1 MKYCILVSM
10 RSILKFCRKVARVL
24 LTLLLLLVC
33 GYIVLTIVVR
43 PSNNRNWNIDQAV
56 PALSTISTT
65 TISIQNIRN
74 FTYRT
79 TEDFTPSYYD
89 LTLARGS
96 VKKVWF
102 VVEPFARPGF
112 AHTFLSFEFDNGKF
126 LSISVEIRKEI
137 GESFDPLKGVLRQYE
152 IMYVIADEHD
162 VINLRTNYRNDN
174 VFLYPA
180 KISTAKANELFENML
195 VRANTLE
202 EYPEFYNTLTNTCT
216 TNIVDHINSVADKK
230 VIPFDKRVLF
240 PEDSDYYAYE
250 LGLIDTTLSKEN
262 LREEYR
268 INELAKTYQDSPQF
282 SQKIRSR

>member
-1 MKYCILVSM
+1 MKSLIRVCKKILRVFFSLILLLAVAYCILTV
-10 RSILKFCRKVARVL
+10 VL
-24 LTLLLLLVC
+24 
-33 GYIVLTIVVR
+33 R
-43 PSNNRNWNIDQAV
+43 PSSHRNWNTDQAI
-56 PALSTISTT
+56 PADITIATT
-65 TISIQNIRN
+65 TISIHNVRN
-74 FTYRT
+74 FMYRT

-89 LTLARGS
+89 LTLTRGS

-126 LSISVEIRKEI
+126 LSISVEIRKEK

-152 IMYVIADEHD
+152 IMYVVADERD

-195 VRANTLE
+195 IRTNAIE
-202 EYPEFYNTLTNTCT
+202 KEPEFYNTLTNTCT
-216 TNIVDHINSVADKK
+216 TNIVDHINSVADDTL
-230 VIPFDKRVLF
+230 IPFDKRVLF

-250 LGLIDTTLSKEN
+250 LGLIDTTLPKEKI
-262 LREEYR
+262 REKYKV
-268 INELAKTYQDSPQF
+268 NSLAKEYQDSPLF
-282 SQKIRSR
+282 SKKIRGY

>member
-1 MKYCILVSM
+1 M
-10 RSILKFCRKVARVL
+10 
-24 LTLLLLLVC
+24 
-33 GYIVLTIVVR
+33 
-43 PSNNRNWNIDQAV
+43 
-56 PALSTISTT
+56 
-65 TISIQNIRN
+65 
-74 FTYRT
+74 YRT

-89 LTLARGS
+89 LTLTRGS

-126 LSISVEIRKEI
+126 LSISVEIRKEK

-152 IMYVIADEHD
+152 IMYVVADERD

-195 VRANTLE
+195 IRTNAIE
-202 EYPEFYNTLTNTCT
+202 KEPEFYNTLTNTCT
-216 TNIVDHINSVADKK
+216 TNIVDHINSVADDTL
-230 VIPFDKRVLF
+230 IPFDKRVLF

-250 LGLIDTTLSKEN
+250 LGLIDTTLPKEKI
-262 LREEYR
+262 REKYKV
-268 INELAKTYQDSPQF
+268 NSLAKEYQDSPLF
-282 SQKIRSR
+282 SKKIRGY